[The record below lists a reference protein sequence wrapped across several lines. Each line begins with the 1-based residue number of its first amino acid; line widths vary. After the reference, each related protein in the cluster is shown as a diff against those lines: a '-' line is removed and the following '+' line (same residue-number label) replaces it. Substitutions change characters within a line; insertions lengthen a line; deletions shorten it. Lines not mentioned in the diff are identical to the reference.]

1 MKAFKNFRA
10 LPLTV
15 QIAIVFLL
23 TFVLIAVI
31 AIPQIAIPFLM
42 IVGLIG
48 SVMRIFI
55 YIVEERK

>member
-1 MKAFKNFRA
+1 MKAFENFRA

-23 TFVLIAVI
+23 TFVLFAVI

-42 IVGLIG
+42 IVGVIG

>member
-1 MKAFKNFRA
+1 MKAFENFRA

-23 TFVLIAVI
+23 TFVLLAVI

-42 IVGLIG
+42 IVGVIG

>member
-1 MKAFKNFRA
+1 MKAFEKFRA

-23 TFVLIAVI
+23 TFVLLAVI

-42 IVGLIG
+42 IVGVIG